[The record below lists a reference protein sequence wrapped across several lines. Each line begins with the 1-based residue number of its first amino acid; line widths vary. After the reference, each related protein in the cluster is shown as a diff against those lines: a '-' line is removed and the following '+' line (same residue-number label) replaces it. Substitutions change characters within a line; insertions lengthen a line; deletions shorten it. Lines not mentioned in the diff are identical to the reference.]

1 MGAFSVLLWAYEYGP
16 NPGVCGAPGENG
28 TCTQSGCHSGTTNN
42 PANKGSLAIGF
53 PNGLR
58 APQPAA
64 AVVVVAGCDHNREI
78 GPRAGVHHLK
88 TLYASRLAAA
98 RAPRS
103 ALRT

>member
-1 MGAFSVLLWAYEYGP
+1 MQRGRKLYWAKVAVVIGAFAIVLWAHEYGP
-16 NPGVCGAPGENG
+16 DPGVCGVPGENG

-64 AVVVVAGCDHNREI
+64 AVVVVARSDDEDRYGCVME
-78 GPRAGVHHLK
+78 LFS
-88 TLYASRLAAA
+88 TF
-98 RAPRS
+98 
-103 ALRT
+103 